1 MNLEFYDKKIL
12 DEIAGELQ
20 VPAEGLKQYDEKPK
34 KAFLSRTVKGHTN
47 SPEELLAQLQFDF
60 IRRKA
65 EEGKSFVIVGRCAE
79 TVLRG
84 REALISIFVSGR
96 QQQKTER
103 IMEKYQLSASEA
115 EEKMRRMDRTRRQYH
130 NRYSDTKWEIPGV
143 MICVSTAVRWK
154 RQVRCGCWRHTS
166 GSGSREKTAGNRE
179 KQRIHK
185 AGQRNLSRFFLQDFF
200 PRSKMYPA

>member
-1 MNLEFYDKKIL
+1 MSSEAEGTKSRETIAKHMNLEFYDKKIL

-79 TVLRG
+79 DSAAGKRSADFHFRQWQAAAEDRADYG
-84 REALISIFVSGR
+84 EISA
-96 QQQKTER
+96 ER
-103 IMEKYQLSASEA
+103 F
-115 EEKMRRMDRTRRQYH
+115 
-130 NRYSDTKWEIPGV
+130 
-143 MICVSTAVRWK
+143 
-154 RQVRCGCWRHTS
+154 
-166 GSGSREKTAGNRE
+166 GSGGEDASDGSD
-179 KQRIHK
+179 QK
-185 AGQRNLSRFFLQDFF
+185 AVSQPVFRHQMGRFPVL
-200 PRSKMYPA
+200 

>member
-1 MNLEFYDKKIL
+1 MWD
-12 DEIAGELQ
+12 A
-20 VPAEGLKQYDEKPK
+20 A
-34 KAFLSRTVKGHTN
+34 
-47 SPEELLAQLQFDF
+47 
-60 IRRKA
+60 RR
-65 EEGKSFVIVGRCAE
+65 

-130 NRYSDTKWEIPGV
+130 NRYSDTNGEIPGV
-143 MICVSTAVRWK
+143 MICVYNSSPLGNGRYGAGAGGILPGADPGKNSGKIEKSKGSTR
-154 RQVRCGCWRHTS
+154 
-166 GSGSREKTAGNRE
+166 
-179 KQRIHK
+179 

>member
-1 MNLEFYDKKIL
+1 MERQVIISISREFGSGGHEIAETIAKHMNLEFYDKKIL

-47 SPEELLAQLQFDF
+47 SPEEILAQLQFDF

-130 NRYSDTKWEIPGV
+130 NRYSDTKWGDSRCYDLCINSSPLE
-143 MICVSTAVRWK
+143 TAGTVR
-154 RQVRCGCWRHTS
+154 VLEAYI
-166 GSGSREKTAGNRE
+166 RERIQGKTAG
-179 KQRIHK
+179 K
-185 AGQRNLSRFFLQDFF
+185 
-200 PRSKMYPA
+200 